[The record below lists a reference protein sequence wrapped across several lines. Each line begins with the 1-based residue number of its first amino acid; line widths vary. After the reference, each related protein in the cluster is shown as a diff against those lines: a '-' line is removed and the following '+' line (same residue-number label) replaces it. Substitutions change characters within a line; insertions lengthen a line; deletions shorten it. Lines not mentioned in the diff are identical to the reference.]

1 VDLDQIE
8 ELIRRYLAAG
18 VAVVVILAGPVTGT
32 DIDPGARPGVVD
44 RTDERGEI
52 RDGTPGADGSTD
64 PTGDAPPDGT
74 GDPTEPTG
82 DAAGG
87 EGGSEDAVGGDA
99 IGGGD
104 SGAAGDEPAGSDAT
118 GDDAAAGDETADDGT
133 TGGSPAGGG
142 TADDGADEHG
152 ADEDTAGGDTVGGG
166 AAGSGAAG
174 SDAAGSGAA
183 GSDAT
188 DEDAADEDA
197 AADGGPTGTG
207 SAGAGDAGADG
218 SADADRN
225 RSGRTDADAA
235 GPDPD
240 PTGTAAPAPVTRSP
254 DGAAAGEVVT
264 AAERFGWGR
273 PERVDE
279 FRSADLAGWEP
290 YTGPG
295 HRGRGQRSPDALAV
309 DDGVLT
315 ISGDARGTT
324 GGLCR
329 TGGQRYGRW
338 EARVRAPAA
347 DPAYHA
353 LLLLWPDA
361 DDFPTGG
368 QVAFLELTDP
378 ARRSAEF
385 YLHHGGE
392 GDRVRS
398 EVRVDATRW
407 RTWAVDW
414 APGGITGYVNGE
426 EWFSSTDP
434 ATLPPGPMHLCVQLD
449 FFPVED
455 GRVRPSR
462 MEVDWVRQYAP
473 RDADRAPAR
482 RRGPGASPELTRRSH
497 HEAASTG

>member
-1 VDLDQIE
+1 MDLDQIE

-18 VAVVVILAGPVTGT
+18 VAVVVILVGPVTGA
-32 DIDPGARPGVVD
+32 DADPGATGRPGAVD
-44 RTDERGEI
+44 RTDERGGI
-52 RDGTPGADGSTD
+52 RDGTPGADGAAD
-64 PTGDAPPDGT
+64 PTGDPPADGT
-74 GDPTEPTG
+74 GDPAEPAE
-82 DAAGG
+82 DAAADDAGG
-87 EGGSEDAVGGDA
+87 EGGSEEDAVGGDA
-99 IGGGD
+99 VGDSD
-104 SGAAGDEPAGSDAT
+104 SGAAREDEAESGGPT
-118 GDDAAAGDETADDGT
+118 GDDAAAGDAAADDGP
-133 TGGSPAGGG
+133 TGGGPAG
-142 TADDGADEHG
+142 DGAH
-152 ADEDTAGGDTVGGG
+152 ED
-166 AAGSGAAG
+166 
-174 SDAAGSGAA
+174 DAAGSGAA
-183 GSDAT
+183 G
-188 DEDAADEDA
+188 EDAAGGDAAGADA
-197 AADGGPTGTG
+197 AAGGGP
-207 SAGAGDAGADG
+207 ADAVDAGAEG
-218 SADADRN
+218 SADADREPPA
-225 RSGRTDADAA
+225 RPDPGAA
-235 GPDPD
+235 GPGSGADSTADP
-240 PTGTAAPAPVTRSP
+240 ATRSP
-254 DGAAAGEVVT
+254 DGGAAGEVAT

-295 HRGRGQRSPDALAV
+295 YRGRGQRSPDALAV

-324 GGLCR
+324 GGLCWS
-329 TGGQRYGRW
+329 GGQRYGRW

-378 ARRSAEF
+378 ERRSAEF

-414 APGGITGYVNGE
+414 TPDGITGYVDGE

-455 GRVRPSR
+455 APVRPSR

-473 RDADRAPAR
+473 ATPT
-482 RRGPGASPELTRRSH
+482 GPPPGGGGPVRLPN
-497 HEAASTG
+497 